1 MLVFL
6 ADLLEMRNMYDN
18 RIIDVL
24 ELLGSDIYDG
34 LVVNAL
40 HLNIDV
46 GEALI
51 VLEVAVFEIDL
62 VPTLKEFSVE

>member
-1 MLVFL
+1 MLVLL
-6 ADLLEMRNMYDN
+6 ADLLEMRNVYDN
-18 RIIDVL
+18 RVINIL

-34 LVVNAL
+34 LVIHAL

-51 VLEVAVFEIDL
+51 VLEIAVFEIDL
-62 VPTLKEFSVE
+62 VPTLKEFLVE